1 MRTELTQPDRRGAG
15 GRDGGDAPRE
25 AGGEHEADVEGGL
38 QPDHL
43 RGAERDDAA
52 QVDEEREHLREQHER
67 VPPAHLD
74 GDHEELGEDERRER
88 DAHLAR
94 VKVQAQWLAAEE
106 VGLAVEE
113 VGLAVEVVGL
123 AVEVVG
129 LAVEVVPRWCV
140 PRARSAPRRARCR
153 PA

>member
-43 RGAERDDAA
+43 RGAERDDAP

-94 VKVQAQWLAAEE
+94 VKAQAQ
-106 VGLAVEE
+106 G
-113 VGLAVEVVGL
+113 
-123 AVEVVG
+123 
-129 LAVEVVPRWCV
+129 
-140 PRARSAPRRARCR
+140 
-153 PA
+153 